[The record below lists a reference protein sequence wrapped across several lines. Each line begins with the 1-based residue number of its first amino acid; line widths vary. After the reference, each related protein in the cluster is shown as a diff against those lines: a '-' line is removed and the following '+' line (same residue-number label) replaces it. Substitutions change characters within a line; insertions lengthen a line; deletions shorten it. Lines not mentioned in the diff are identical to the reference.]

1 MKTIFSRYS
10 SETPRK
16 KETVMKHIFT
26 TLAIAST
33 IILVG
38 CGKTNRA
45 TLTTPPQSV
54 EREMDVDVEI
64 EEGEIIV
71 MINGE
76 EKVIELGESMGDIDF
91 ENIDGEMNFT
101 VMAFANEEGDYPMH
115 RMQMRGDRGDRGGQG
130 GPPEEMREHMNQM
143 YGWQEENTHGEWRDD
158 RPHRQHE
165 GSEIIEF
172 MHELELFS
180 EVSSRLSDS
189 KAVAMIGIHM
199 IRDEL
204 DGELKMKA
212 IDAIIKK
219 SERGSPAHNAA
230 LIVAIQTMQE
240 EGDDEA
246 AADYMI
252 ELVIS
257 N

>member
-1 MKTIFSRYS
+1 MRGDRGDRGGQGGPP
-10 SETPRK
+10 EEMRDHR
-16 KETVMKHIFT
+16 MQMR
-26 TLAIAST
+26 
-33 IILVG
+33 G
-38 CGKTNRA
+38 DRGNRGGQGG
-45 TLTTPPQSV
+45 PP
-54 EREMDVDVEI
+54 EEMRE
-64 EEGEIIV
+64 
-71 MINGE
+71 
-76 EKVIELGESMGDIDF
+76 
-91 ENIDGEMNFT
+91 
-101 VMAFANEEGDYPMH
+101 H